1 MSVKRIVAAQMSL
14 TRADQGHIG
23 QNIRH
28 ENLAPLSVKTIEK
41 IGLLKKT
48 GNLLLYKKSERIC
61 AAAFVVSDSIA
72 SESLRERVRS
82 EALDVFSGVRDAIGR
97 RGSVLPGD
105 ADRLALSALALA
117 SVLELAC
124 RIAEIT
130 ESNYSL
136 MRQECVRLA
145 EALVE
150 TAARAPEALD
160 PRVLD
165 SGLRENEVASAA
177 ALPRRSRS
185 DSGVPHRLNEMS
197 YKGQIKDIKKEKL
210 DVMSFKGSAKDFIS
224 SLGGSI
230 EDRESKIIEIVKMKE
245 KVSIKDI
252 SESMPETGEKT
263 IQRALISLVTRG
275 VLKKEGERRW
285 SRYALAQATLAV

>member
-1 MSVKRIVAAQMSL
+1 M
-14 TRADQGHIG
+14 TRADGSPIG
-23 QNIRH
+23 QNMRH
-28 ENLAPLSVKTIEK
+28 ENLVPLSVKTIEK

-48 GNLLLYKKSERIC
+48 GNLVLYKKSERIC
-61 AAAFVVSDSIA
+61 AATFVVSDSIA
-72 SESLRERVRS
+72 SESLRERVRA
-82 EALDVFSGVRDAIGR
+82 EALNMFTGVRDAIAR
-97 RGSVLPGD
+97 RGSVFPGD
-105 ADRLALSALALA
+105 ADRLALSALSLA

-124 RIAEIT
+124 RIGEIT

-145 EALVE
+145 ESLVE
-150 TAARAPEALD
+150 TAARVPDVLD

-165 SGLRENEVASAA
+165 SGVRDGELGAA
-177 ALPRRSRS
+177 ATPAPRRVRF
-185 DSGVPHRLNEMS
+185 DVEPPRAPDVP
-197 YKGQIKDIKKEKL
+197 YKGHVKDIKREEKA
-210 DVMSFKGSAKDFIS
+210 VMSFKGSARELLA

-230 EDRESKIIEIVKMKE
+230 EDRESKIIEVVKAKG

-252 SESMPETGEKT
+252 SEAMPETGEKT

>member
-1 MSVKRIVAAQMSL
+1 MSL
-14 TRADQGHIG
+14 MRAEQSHIG

-28 ENLAPLSVKTIEK
+28 DSLVPLSVKTLEK

-61 AAAFVVSDSIA
+61 AASFVISDSIV
-72 SESLRERVRS
+72 SESLRERVRAES
-82 EALDVFSGVRDAIGR
+82 LGVFSGVRDAIAR
-97 RGSVLPGD
+97 RGSVMPGD
-105 ADRLALSALALA
+105 ADRLALSALSLA

-124 RIAEIT
+124 RIGEIT

-136 MRQECVRLA
+136 MRQECTRLA

-150 TAARAPEALD
+150 TAARVPDVLD

-165 SGLRENEVASAA
+165 SGLREPEPIAAPSSRLRRAESAA
-177 ALPRRSRS
+177 
-185 DSGVPHRLNEMS
+185 PHAPVS
-197 YKGQIKDIKKEKL
+197 YKGHLKDIKKEERPA
-210 DVMSFKGSAKDFIS
+210 MSFRGSAKELLASI
-224 SLGGSI
+224 GGSI
-230 EDRESKIIEIVKMKE
+230 EDRESKIIEVVKNKV

-252 SESMPETGEKT
+252 SDAMPETGEKT

>member
-1 MSVKRIVAAQMSL
+1 MSVKSIVAAHMSL
-14 TRADQGHIG
+14 TRSDQGHIG
-23 QNIRH
+23 QNVRH
-28 ENLAPLSVKTIEK
+28 DNLVPLSVRTIEK

-48 GNLLLYKKSERIC
+48 GNLVLYKKSERIC

-82 EALDVFSGVRDAIGR
+82 EALGVFSGVRDAIGR

-105 ADRLALSALALA
+105 ADRLALSALSLA

-124 RIAEIT
+124 RIGEIT

-150 TAARAPEALD
+150 TAARVPDALD

-165 SGLRENEVASAA
+165 SGLRDAEPAPAPA
-177 ALPRRSRS
+177 PRRARAEA
-185 DSGVPHRLNEMS
+185 DSPQPAEAPH
-197 YKGQIKDIKKEKL
+197 KGHIKDIKREEKAA
-210 DVMSFKGSAKDFIS
+210 MSFKGSAKDFIA

-230 EDRESKIIEIVKMKE
+230 EDRESKIMDVVKAKG

-252 SESMPETGEKT
+252 SEAMPETGEKT

-285 SRYALAQATLAV
+285 SRYALAQATLSM